1 MQISL
6 IKLII
11 RKRKGFATKFLGV
24 FLLWNLGCL
33 GVKSAEQRRR
43 ENIAGLVNFR
53 LVYGENLED
62 NNYMERP
69 RAYLESSLAIEY
81 FGAEGS
87 EYSETETDAIIHQ
100 PQSEGEKYL
109 GDLLNSNKYYSLAKS
124 MRRSIFDDTAKVIFV
139 VSPLVWIEM
148 NSWIAEENFKSE
160 ASRVTW
166 STQVQRIGWKQ
177 LGEYLTDT
185 LKKSLESPPH
195 TGAKDLFSRTTVSQY
210 HLLNNGLNGVEKCE
224 LSGFSIGPKNE
235 DIVLALS
242 YVQMGLADILH
253 LLVAQHLGCHYFA
266 TLDGDY
272 ARNRELVSRKLG
284 LEVLFKEEVRKV
296 L

>member
-1 MQISL
+1 
-6 IKLII
+6 
-11 RKRKGFATKFLGV
+11 
-24 FLLWNLGCL
+24 
-33 GVKSAEQRRR
+33 
-43 ENIAGLVNFR
+43 
-53 LVYGENLED
+53 
-62 NNYMERP
+62 MEKP

-81 FGAEGS
+81 FSAEGS
-87 EYSETETDAIIHQ
+87 EYSEIETDEIIHQ

-124 MRRSIFDDTAKVIFV
+124 MRRSIFDGTSKVIFV

-160 ASRVTW
+160 ASRATR
-166 STQVQRIGWKQ
+166 STQVQRIGLKQ

-210 HLLNNGLNGVEKCE
+210 HLLDNGLDGVEKCE
-224 LSGFSIGPKNE
+224 LSGFSISIGSKNE
-235 DIVLALS
+235 DIILALS

-272 ARNRELVSRKLG
+272 ARNRELISKKLG
-284 LEVLFKEEVRKV
+284 LEVLFKEEVQKV